1 MVKTRKS
8 LWAAGFALL
17 ICILLLI
24 GTTFAWFTDSVS
36 NGGNKIQAGNLS
48 IEATAYDIGTG
59 GLTVHNSNELI
70 NGGEGFT
77 FEQTGQN
84 LKTESPPI
92 ISETLWEPGK
102 TSAKLLTVRNDGSLA
117 AKVKVGFDT
126 NDEGLQEAL
135 WFDFVQVDSNG
146 NLTGQFEQR
155 PMSGISELGDAT
167 ELKLNANEA
176 VSFVLVY
183 GMYETAGN
191 EYQDKSFSADVN
203 ILATQLNSEKDGFGN
218 PDYDAGATYPVSDA
232 NDLTEAINVAQ
243 DGDTVALTGNITLDS
258 PISINSDI
266 TIDGMG
272 NGIISNQT
280 IAANANVTFNDITL
294 RKPTNTNSNATLVY
308 GRNGCEILTFEGC
321 TFSDPQ
327 WEVMQI
333 TSKDFKKLTVNNCI
347 FTAEDVD
354 GVANDVYG
362 SEADQAI
369 RYIHIQPK
377 YDDNVTADVTIT
389 NNEFKNCDK
398 VIAPIGIFYI
408 DGNITIGGNT
418 FENLEIDEN
427 SGKSGQLGVGW
438 PNMEELKIVSNWE
451 GEIRNFTIVK

>member
-17 ICILLLI
+17 VCILLLI

-59 GLTVHNSNELI
+59 GLTVDNSNELI

-84 LKTESPPI
+84 LKTKSTPI

-155 PMSGISELGDAT
+155 PMSGISALGDAT
-167 ELKLNANEA
+167 ELKLNANES
-176 VSFVLVY
+176 VNFVLVY

-191 EYQDKSFSADVN
+191 EYQGKSFSADVN

-218 PDYDAGATYPVSDA
+218 PNYDINADNTVFHTVNAGTDLGELVNSQDAPVEIDATENLLNQNAFNVTGDVIMNLGLNTINTSDSQISG
-232 NDLTEAINVAQ
+232 T
-243 DGDTVALTGNITLDS
+243 NITVKDGGTLTINAEANSYGFTYTAGKLIVDGSDS
-258 PISINSDI
+258 
-266 TIDGMG
+266 
-272 NGIISNQT
+272 
-280 IAANANVTFNDITL
+280 V
-294 RKPTNTNSNATLVY
+294 
-308 GRNGCEILTFEGC
+308 
-321 TFSDPQ
+321 
-327 WEVMQI
+327 
-333 TSKDFKKLTVNNCI
+333 LTVNGGRYGDSGYKNSEISARNGGTVYINEGI
-347 FTAEDVD
+347 FSTSGAEGHAVTAEADSTIYIN
-354 GVANDVYG
+354 GGSFSTSGANSITIYANG
-362 SEADQAI
+362 GTIIIENLKS
-369 RYIHIQPK
+369 
-377 YDDNVTADVTIT
+377 VTANGSRYGVDNGGKILVSMKYSPSAPTTSLASGCSVTDNGDGYWLIT
-389 NNEFKNCDK
+389 KN
-398 VIAPIGIFYI
+398 
-408 DGNITIGGNT
+408 
-418 FENLEIDEN
+418 
-427 SGKSGQLGVGW
+427 
-438 PNMEELKIVSNWE
+438 
-451 GEIRNFTIVK
+451 

>member
-17 ICILLLI
+17 VCILLLI

-36 NGGNKIQAGNLS
+36 NSGNKIQAGNLS

-84 LKTESPPI
+84 LKTESTPI

-155 PMSGISELGDAT
+155 PMSGISALGDAT
-167 ELKLNANEA
+167 ELKLNANES
-176 VSFVLVY
+176 VNFVLVY

-191 EYQDKSFSADVN
+191 EYQGKSFSADVN
-203 ILATQLNSEKDGFGN
+203 ILATQLNSEEDGFGN
-218 PDYDAGATYPVSDA
+218 PDYDIDAEYGAITSENLRA
-232 NDLTEAINVAQ
+232 DLAVGGTVVL
-243 DGDTVALTGNITLDS
+243 GDDITVAPEAPEEETGLVPQMTVKEDTILNLNDRTLALDTSKTTGSLTYVPSLIAVNSGTLTLTGNGT
-258 PISINSDI
+258 INAEA
-266 TIDGMG
+266 G
-272 NGIISNQT
+272 NNTSYGIN
-280 IAANANVTFNDITL
+280 
-294 RKPTNTNSNATLVY
+294 VY
-308 GRNGCEILTFEGC
+308 GG
-321 TFSDPQ
+321 
-327 WEVMQI
+327 
-333 TSKDFKKLTVNNCI
+333 TVVVN
-347 FTAEDVD
+347 
-354 GVANDVYG
+354 
-362 SEADQAI
+362 
-369 RYIHIQPK
+369 
-377 YDDNVTADVTIT
+377 
-389 NNEFKNCDK
+389 
-398 VIAPIGIFYI
+398 
-408 DGNITIGGNT
+408 DGNYYGAMTTVQVQKGRLVINGGFFDLAPTVKSVAPEMAQYLINC
-418 FENLEIDEN
+418 IDEN
-427 SGKSGQLGVGW
+427 YKDGSATVEIKGGTFVNFNPADNGA
-438 PNMEELKIVSNWE
+438 E
-451 GEIRNFTIVK
+451 GEGTNFVADGYNVVTEQHGEDIWYTVVPE